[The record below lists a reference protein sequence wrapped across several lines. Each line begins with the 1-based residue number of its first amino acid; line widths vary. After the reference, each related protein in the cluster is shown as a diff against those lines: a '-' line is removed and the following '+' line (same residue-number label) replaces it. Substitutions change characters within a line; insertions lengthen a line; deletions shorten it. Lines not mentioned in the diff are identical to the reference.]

1 MPHTH
6 PERLA
11 TISASQVEEHF
22 RDLHPI
28 VALVS
33 ATRLLQFLE
42 REGLTLHAHRGL
54 CASIIR
60 KALPSL
66 ETGPG
71 HDPSNLPSLHGIE
84 QTQESE
90 PRIPLAQT
98 MAAGASTPATMHD
111 KHEDITS

>member
-6 PERLA
+6 LERLA

-42 REGLTLHAHRGL
+42 REGLILHEHRAL

-66 ETGPG
+66 ENGPG
-71 HDPSNLPSLHGIE
+71 HDPANLPSLHGIE
-84 QTQESE
+84 QTKESE
-90 PRIPLAQT
+90 PHVPLAQS
-98 MAAGASTPATMHD
+98 MAAGVSTPATVHD
-111 KHEDITS
+111 KHEDALS

>member
-6 PERLA
+6 LERLA

-42 REGLTLHAHRGL
+42 REGLLLHEHRAL

-66 ETGPG
+66 ENGPG
-71 HDPSNLPSLHGIE
+71 HPIGPDTRFSTGLRNRL
-84 QTQESE
+84 T
-90 PRIPLAQT
+90 PLGLSHA
-98 MAAGASTPATMHD
+98 P
-111 KHEDITS
+111 

>member
-6 PERLA
+6 LERLA

-42 REGLTLHAHRGL
+42 REGLILHEHRAL

-66 ETGPG
+66 ENSPG
-71 HDPSNLPSLHGIE
+71 HDPANLPSLHGIE
-84 QTQESE
+84 QTKESE
-90 PRIPLAQT
+90 PRVPLAQS
-98 MAAGASTPATMHD
+98 MAAGVSTPATVHD
-111 KHEDITS
+111 KHEDALS

>member
-6 PERLA
+6 LERLA

-42 REGLTLHAHRGL
+42 REGLILHEHRAL

-66 ETGPG
+66 ENGPG
-71 HDPSNLPSLHGIE
+71 HDPANLPSLHGIE
-84 QTQESE
+84 QTKESE
-90 PRIPLAQT
+90 PRVPLAQS
-98 MAAGASTPATMHD
+98 MAAGVSTPAIVHD
-111 KHEDITS
+111 KHEDALS

>member
-6 PERLA
+6 LERLA

-42 REGLTLHAHRGL
+42 REGLILHEHRAL

-66 ETGPG
+66 ENGPG
-71 HDPSNLPSLHGIE
+71 HDTANLPSLHGIE
-84 QTQESE
+84 QTKESE
-90 PRIPLAQT
+90 PRVPLAQS
-98 MAAGASTPATMHD
+98 MAAGVSTPATVHD
-111 KHEDITS
+111 KHEDALS